1 MNKMKYLLLLAVC
14 AMATGFMTSCLGSDG
29 ESFDSRLTE
38 EELSTYLRNLK
49 GEYSGKLMFYHRG
62 QNKAGT
68 QDSMML
74 DSIKNMRWTINPDST
89 IIIKNFPDSIYNNA
103 ITRNADFRKVLAKAP
118 KRENLKCYYSPFRFK
133 TQNGTIDYAFYVLPD
148 GTNKYNAV
156 YTQSQIT
163 DDDNK
168 QYDVEYGY
176 VTYCYDERYI
186 YQADG
191 YLSKTGDMSFY
202 IVMNDIKCSGVVF
215 DKTVYQILLKG
226 EKLY

>member
-1 MNKMKYLLLLAVC
+1 MKYLLLFAVC

-49 GEYSGKLMFYHRG
+49 GEYSGKLMFFHRG

-133 TQNGTIDYAFYVLPD
+133 TQNGTIDYAFYILPD
-148 GTNKYNAV
+148 GTQGTNAV

-163 DDDNK
+163 DDDNDK
-168 QYDVEYGY
+168 QYNVEYGY
-176 VTYCYDERYI
+176 TTYCNDGYYY

-191 YLSKTGDMSFY
+191 YQSKTGDINFY
-202 IVMNDIKCSGVVF
+202 LIMRDIKCSGVSGF
-215 DKTVYQILLKG
+215 QTNVYQILLKG